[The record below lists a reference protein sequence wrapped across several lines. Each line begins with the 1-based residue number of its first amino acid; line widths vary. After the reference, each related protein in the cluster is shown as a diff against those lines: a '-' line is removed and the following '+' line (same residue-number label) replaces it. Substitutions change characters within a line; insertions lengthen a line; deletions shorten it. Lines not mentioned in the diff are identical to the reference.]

1 MPFELPTTTPGTQV
15 SLPQLASIVV
25 WISDQLNTIA
35 TSNTK
40 YQFLNALLIS
50 YCGVGEDLAVPPP
63 PGTFETDPHVP
74 LWIKK
79 VAEKIIKS
87 LEDHNKQVLA
97 ILNSLLWKFD
107 FENINLSQV
116 QEACIKAKN
125 SGPSFESQYCFD
137 KKPFTIRYTEP
148 IGGVAESWNISY
160 QKNDG
165 NLGTVSYPN
174 MPAALDITN
183 GITSKA
189 QKIKPKT
196 IEKDFG
202 KEIKET
208 EFDNFLDAIGNTLQK
223 EGTYIFDTKPYKIKL
238 SGTNYETTL
247 PDGTLITD
255 TKVNVMKAILTITEP
270 PIIKDFWDSITEA
283 SILALLTQVR
293 LSKAQKGSYKF
304 RDKTLKI
311 TDGGEKIEYLIPEQR
326 GWFGKSIPEKIST
339 IKDSNLNTLARELE
353 KVSQVKPYTKKTK
366 TKKEKPSNSEKKE
379 WEKDWKK
386 PEEVEI
392 KEEKKVKANI
402 IKRFFWSPQFI
413 EQIKAPAVRGIMKAG
428 YRMTMTGVTLGAA
441 SVVWWVWVSAM
452 IVGAM
457 TTTFLWSLTW
467 SLRNWFNKKYI
478 DKDNK

>member
-1 MPFELPTTTPGTQV
+1 MPYEVPNITPGQEA
-15 SLPQLASIVV
+15 LIPQATNIVMWLLNDINILA
-25 WISDQLNTIA
+25 DNKK
-35 TSNTK
+35 K
-40 YQFLNALLIS
+40 YLWLNALLFSNWLTPITPAW
-50 YCGVGEDLAVPPP
+50 GDFEDDPQVPNA
-63 PGTFETDPHVP
+63 
-74 LWIKK
+74 LNQI
-79 VAEKIIKS
+79 ANNIIAS
-87 LEDHNKQVLA
+87 LEKHNKGVRDVLGSIIWKDREAIDPIQVHQACEQARLSA
-97 ILNSLLWKFD
+97 PIHQSKYS
-107 FENINLSQV
+107 FENKEFPI
-116 QEACIKAKN
+116 
-125 SGPSFESQYCFD
+125 QYI
-137 KKPFTIRYTEP
+137 PTS
-148 IGGVAESWNISY
+148 ASWQISY
-160 QKNDG
+160 QKGDG
-165 NLGTVSYPN
+165 SVGVETYTSIWD
-174 MPAALDITN
+174 AANITT
-183 GITSKA
+183 GIASKA

-255 TKVNVMKAILTITEP
+255 TKVNAMKAILTITEP
-270 PIIKDFWDSITEA
+270 PIIKDFWDSITTA
-283 SILALLTQVR
+283 SMLALLTQVR

-379 WEKDWKK
+379 WGKDWKK
-386 PEEVEI
+386 PEEEP
-392 KEEKKVKANI
+392 KEEKKVKASR
-402 IKRFFWSPQFI
+402 IKRLLWSPEFI
-413 EQIKAPAVRGIMKAG
+413 EQIKAPAVRGLMKAG
-428 YRMTMTGVTLGAA
+428 YRMTVAGVTLGAA

-457 TTTFLWSLTW
+457 TTTFWWSLTW
-467 SLRNWFNKKYI
+467 SFWNWFNKKYI